1 MVTSLVSR
9 GFGREMLS
17 SFARDP
23 VRTLQSELDD
33 IFNRILARHDSEGAL
48 SAESYIPSLN
58 LSETDS
64 ELQITMDVPGVKP
77 EEVDIEVT
85 GNTVRIRGEHR
96 EEKEEKGR
104 TYHRIERRTG
114 SFFRAVELP
123 LRSQT
128 GQGRGGLQRRRAEDH
143 AAEVRS
149 DETSQGH
156 REGQREVRS
165 RKAGGRSACAA
176 ACRYFTEAIGGP
188 IES

>member
-1 MVTSLVSR
+1 
-9 GFGREMLS
+9 MLS

-23 VRTLQSELDD
+23 LRTLQSELDD
-33 IFNRILARHDSEGAL
+33 VFDRFLARRGSEGAL

-85 GNTVRIRGEHR
+85 GNTVRVRGEHK

-114 SFFRAVELP
+114 SFFRAVELACEVKRDKVVADYKDGVLKITLP
-123 LRSQT
+123 KSEVT
-128 GQGRGGLQRRRAEDH
+128 KAHKVTVRGNG
-143 AAEVRS
+143 
-149 DETSQGH
+149 
-156 REGQREVRS
+156 
-165 RKAGGRSACAA
+165 K
-176 ACRYFTEAIGGP
+176 
-188 IES
+188 